1 MKHVIRL
8 SAAIVF
14 AMATTA
20 AYAAFHLFT
29 IEQVY
34 SNADGTVQFLVLT
47 TKSDGE
53 NFWAGRSI
61 SSLNRSFNFT
71 TNLPDGFTKGKR
83 VLVASQGFAALGL
96 IAPDYVI
103 PNNFLQT
110 GSGYVNFAEVYTLS
124 YKSLPTDGTNA
135 LFNDGTIAR
144 NLATN
149 YAGQTVSLAA
159 APSVPNYQG
168 LWWSSPAGAE
178 AGWGIN
184 FAHQGDS
191 VFASWFTY
199 DLMGK
204 GVWLVMTAAKTGTAA
219 YSGTLFQLTGPPF
232 DAVPFPAL
240 GSPGGATGAAVGAG
254 TLTFIDLN
262 SATFAYTVNGIAQT
276 KQIVRE
282 AFGTLPT
289 CVFGAQPNLALAT
302 NYQDLWW
309 AVPGG
314 SESGWG
320 INLTHQDDTI
330 FASWFTFDRDR
341 SPMWLVVSAPKTA
354 PRTYSGTLF
363 QLTGPPFNAVPFPP
377 LGSPGGANGTSV
389 GTATFTFSDGNSASF
404 AYTVKGTPQTKAI
417 TREVFQPP
425 GTVCQ

>member
-1 MKHVIRL
+1 L
-8 SAAIVF
+8 F
-14 AMATTA
+14 ANGTA
-20 AYAAFHLFT
+20 
-29 IEQVY
+29 
-34 SNADGTVQFLVLT
+34 
-47 TKSDGE
+47 
-53 NFWAGRSI
+53 
-61 SSLNRSFNFT
+61 
-71 TNLPDGFTKGKR
+71 
-83 VLVASQGFAALGL
+83 
-96 IAPDYVI
+96 
-103 PNNFLQT
+103 
-110 GSGYVNFAEVYTLS
+110 
-124 YKSLPTDGTNA
+124 
-135 LFNDGTIAR
+135 AR

-149 YAGQTVSLAA
+149 FVGKSASVGGAS
-159 APSVPNYQG
+159 SVPNYQG
-168 LWWSSPAGAE
+168 LWWNAPGGSE

-199 DLMGK
+199 DLTGK
-204 GVWLVMTAAKTGTAA
+204 GVWLVMTAAKTGTTT

-240 GSPGGATGAAVGAG
+240 GSPGGAAGVAVGAG

-309 AVPGG
+309 AVPPG

-404 AYTVKGTPQTKAI
+404 AYTVKGTSQTKAI